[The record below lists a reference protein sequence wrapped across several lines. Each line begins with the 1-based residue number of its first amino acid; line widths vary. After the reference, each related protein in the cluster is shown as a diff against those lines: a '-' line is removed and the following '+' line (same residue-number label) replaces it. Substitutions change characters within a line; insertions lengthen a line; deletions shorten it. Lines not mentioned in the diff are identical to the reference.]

1 MSYIPRVL
9 AVLVGVRTDTLALGW
24 SGSCPA
30 YTYKHAHWWCPG
42 VARSWGEL
50 QEPRTQ
56 HVSTHTQHT
65 QHTYKY
71 KGTHTEH
78 TYTYKGTHKH
88 TQTQLVVQQPVY
100 DHQKHKHIGNQY
112 QQSGLEQGSGTTT
125 SLSSTMRLTLQTRSA
140 TEAARAR
147 CDCMAGPVHTC
158 ECLPANGLDVNFCRG
173 LRRSKAEAEGKRGQ
187 G

>member
-30 YTYKHAHWWCPG
+30 YTYKYAHWWCPG
-42 VARSWGEL
+42 VARSWGE
-50 QEPRTQ
+50 PRTQ
-56 HVSTHTQHT
+56 HVWTHTQHT

-71 KGTHTEH
+71 KGTHTKH

-100 DHQKHKHIGNQY
+100 DHQKAQAHRQPISAIWTGAGIGHNNITE
-112 QQSGLEQGSGTTT
+112 LHNAAHTTN
-125 SLSSTMRLTLQTRSA
+125 A
-140 TEAARAR
+140 F
-147 CDCMAGPVHTC
+147 G
-158 ECLPANGLDVNFCRG
+158 NRG
-173 LRRSKAEAEGKRGQ
+173 C
-187 G
+187 